1 MFKYIIFV
9 MTVLSGLLIHVSG
22 LEVIVKMLVIAVD
35 LIIIIFCQYNIVCLV
50 SQYSLGLYETHA
62 LVMETISPFIENF

>member
-35 LIIIIFCQYNIVCLV
+35 LYVCMYLLTSTLESMHAKIQV
-50 SQYSLGLYETHA
+50 QRFKVPHSTH
-62 LVMETISPFIENF
+62 S